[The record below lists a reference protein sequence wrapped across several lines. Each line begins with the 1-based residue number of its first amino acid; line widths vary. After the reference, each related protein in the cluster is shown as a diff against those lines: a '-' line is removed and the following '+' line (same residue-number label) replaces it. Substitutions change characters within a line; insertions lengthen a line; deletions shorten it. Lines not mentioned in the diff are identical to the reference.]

1 MVDKV
6 EITSPETTTDK
17 PVEEI
22 KPTQSKPEG
31 LPEKFN
37 SVDDLVKSY
46 SELEKKLGEQS
57 QPTEQSVDPVSKT
70 EIKTDEVKQEQ
81 PKSDL
86 DIATKAVD
94 SAGLNMETLS
104 EEFAKD
110 GKLADGSYSSLEKAG
125 IPKEYV
131 DRFIAGQQAIADQ
144 QSATVKNLVG
154 GTESYDSMSDW
165 AGNNLSETEK
175 QAYNTAV
182 NSKDLEAV
190 KLAVVGLK
198 ARYAQATG
206 SEPKL
211 VEGKASPSAEQGF
224 ASWAQVTQAMSDP
237 RYSKDPAYQA
247 EVKSKLANSKI

>member
-17 PVEEI
+17 PVEET

-37 SVDDLVKSY
+37 SVDELVKSY

-57 QPTEQSVDPVSKT
+57 QPTEQSVDPVSKA
-70 EIKTDEVKQEQ
+70 EEKQEQ

-110 GKLADGSYSSLEKAG
+110 GKLADGSYKSLEKAG

-154 GTESYDSMSDW
+154 GTEAYDSMSEW
-165 AGNNLSETEK
+165 AGQNLTETEK

-198 ARYAQATG
+198 ARYAQSTG
-206 SEPKL
+206 SEPQL
-211 VEGKASPSAEQGF
+211 VEGKASPSGEQGF

-237 RYSKDPAYQA
+237 RYAKDPAYQA
-247 EVKSKLANSKI
+247 EVKNKLANSKI

>member
-6 EITSPETTTDK
+6 EVQSAETTTDK

-37 SVDDLVKSY
+37 SVDELVKSY

-57 QPTEQSVDPVSKT
+57 QPTEKSVDPVSKA
-70 EIKTDEVKQEQ
+70 ELKGQ

-94 SAGLNMETLS
+94 SAGLNMDSLA

-110 GKLADGSYSSLEKAG
+110 GKLADGSYTSLEKAG
-125 IPKEYV
+125 IPKDYV

-144 QSATVKNLVG
+144 QSSSVKEMVG
-154 GTESYDSMSDW
+154 GTQAYDNMSEW
-165 AGNNLSETEK
+165 AGQNLSETEK
-175 QAYNTAV
+175 TAYNSAV

-198 ARYAQATG
+198 ARYSQATG

-211 VEGKASPSAEQGF
+211 VEGKSSASGEQGF
-224 ASWAQVTQAMSDP
+224 QSWAQVTQAMSDP
-237 RYSKDPAYQA
+237 RYAKDVAYQA
-247 EVKSKLANSKI
+247 EVKNKLANSKI

>member
-6 EITSPETTTDK
+6 EVQSAETTADK
-17 PVEEI
+17 PVEET

-37 SVDDLVKSY
+37 SVDELVKSY

-70 EIKTDEVKQEQ
+70 EVKQEEQ

-110 GKLADGSYSSLEKAG
+110 GKLADGSYKSLEKAG

-154 GTESYDSMSDW
+154 GTESYDNMSEW
-165 AGNNLSETEK
+165 AGQNLTETEK

-198 ARYAQATG
+198 ARYAQSTG
-206 SEPKL
+206 SEPTL
-211 VEGKASPSAEQGF
+211 VEGKTSPSAEQGF

-237 RYSKDPAYQA
+237 RYAKDPAYQA
-247 EVKSKLANSKI
+247 EVKNKLANSKI

>member
-1 MVDKV
+1 MVEKV
-6 EITSPETTTDK
+6 EVQSPETTTDK
-17 PVEEI
+17 PVEET

-37 SVDDLVKSY
+37 SVDELVKSY

-57 QPTEQSVDPVSKT
+57 QPTEKSVDPVSKA
-70 EIKTDEVKQEQ
+70 ELKEQ

-110 GKLADGSYSSLEKAG
+110 GKLADGSYKSLEKAG

-154 GTESYDSMSDW
+154 GTESYDNMSEW
-165 AGNNLSETEK
+165 ASQNLTETEK

-198 ARYAQATG
+198 ARYAQSTG
-206 SEPKL
+206 SEPQL
-211 VEGKASPSAEQGF
+211 VEGKASPSGEQGF

-237 RYSKDPAYQA
+237 RYAKDPAYQA
-247 EVKSKLANSKI
+247 EVKNKLANSKI

>member
-1 MVDKV
+1 M
-6 EITSPETTTDK
+6 
-17 PVEEI
+17 EEI

-37 SVDDLVKSY
+37 SVDELVKSY

-57 QPTEQSVDPVSKT
+57 QPTEKSVDPVSKA
-70 EIKTDEVKQEQ
+70 ELKGQ

-94 SAGLNMETLS
+94 SAGLNMESLS
-104 EEFAKD
+104 EEYAKE
-110 GKLADGSYSSLEKAG
+110 GKLADASYTSLEKAG
-125 IPKEYV
+125 IPKDYV

-144 QSATVKNLVG
+144 QSSSVKEMVG
-154 GTESYDSMSDW
+154 GTQAYDTMSEW
-165 AGNNLSETEK
+165 AGQNLSETEK
-175 QAYNTAV
+175 TAYNSAV

-198 ARYAQATG
+198 ARYSQATG

-211 VEGKASPSAEQGF
+211 VEGKSSASGEQGF
-224 ASWAQVTQAMSDP
+224 QSWAQVTQAMSDP
-237 RYSKDPAYQA
+237 RYAKDVAYQA
-247 EVKSKLANSKI
+247 EVKNKLANSKI

>member
-6 EITSPETTTDK
+6 EVQSAETTTDK

-37 SVDDLVKSY
+37 SVDELVKSY

-57 QPTEQSVDPVSKT
+57 QPTEKSVDPVSKA
-70 EIKTDEVKQEQ
+70 ELKGQ

-94 SAGLNMETLS
+94 SAGLNMDSLA
-104 EEFAKD
+104 EEYAKD
-110 GKLADGSYSSLEKAG
+110 GKLADGSYESLQKAG
-125 IPKEYV
+125 IPKDYV

-144 QSATVKNLVG
+144 QSSSVKEMVG
-154 GTESYDSMSDW
+154 GTQAYDTMSEW
-165 AGNNLSETEK
+165 AGQNLSETEK
-175 QAYNTAV
+175 TAYNSAV

-198 ARYAQATG
+198 ARYSQATG

-211 VEGKASPSAEQGF
+211 VEGKSSASGEQGF
-224 ASWAQVTQAMSDP
+224 QSWAQVTQAMSDP
-237 RYSKDPAYQA
+237 RYAKDVAYQA
-247 EVKSKLANSKI
+247 EVKNKLANSKI

>member
-6 EITSPETTTDK
+6 EVQSAETTADK
-17 PVEEI
+17 PVEET

-37 SVDDLVKSY
+37 SVDELVKSY

-70 EIKTDEVKQEQ
+70 EVKQEEQ

-110 GKLADGSYSSLEKAG
+110 GKLADGSYKSLEKAG

-154 GTESYDSMSDW
+154 GTESYDNMSEW
-165 AGNNLSETEK
+165 ASQNLTETEK

-198 ARYAQATG
+198 ARYAQSTG
-206 SEPKL
+206 SEPTL

-237 RYSKDPAYQA
+237 RYAKDPAYQA
-247 EVKSKLANSKI
+247 EVKNKLANSKI

>member
-6 EITSPETTTDK
+6 EVQSAETTADK
-17 PVEEI
+17 PVEET

-37 SVDDLVKSY
+37 SVDELVKSY

-70 EIKTDEVKQEQ
+70 EVKAEQ

-110 GKLADGSYSSLEKAG
+110 GKLADGSYKSLEKAG

-154 GTESYDSMSDW
+154 GTESYDNMSEW
-165 AGNNLSETEK
+165 ASQNLTETEK

-198 ARYAQATG
+198 ARYAQSTG
-206 SEPKL
+206 SEPTL
-211 VEGKASPSAEQGF
+211 VEGKTSPSAEQGF

-237 RYSKDPAYQA
+237 RYAKDPAYQA
-247 EVKSKLANSKI
+247 EVKNKLANSKI

>member
-1 MVDKV
+1 MVDRV
-6 EITSPETTTDK
+6 EVQNAETTADK

-37 SVDDLVKSY
+37 SVDELVKSY

-57 QPTEQSVDPVSKT
+57 QPTEKSVDPVSKA
-70 EIKTDEVKQEQ
+70 EIKEQ

-94 SAGLNMETLS
+94 SAGLNMESLS
-104 EEFAKD
+104 EEYAKE
-110 GKLADGSYSSLEKAG
+110 GKLADASYTSLEKAG
-125 IPKEYV
+125 IPKDYV
-131 DRFIAGQQAIADQ
+131 DRFIAGQEAIADQ
-144 QSATVKNLVG
+144 QSSTVKDLVG
-154 GTESYDSMSDW
+154 GTQAYDNMSEW
-165 AGNNLSETEK
+165 AGQNLNETEK
-175 QAYNTAV
+175 TAYNSAV

-198 ARYAQATG
+198 ARYAQSTG

-211 VEGKASPSAEQGF
+211 VEGKASPSGEQGF
-224 ASWAQVTQAMSDP
+224 QSWAQVTQAMSDP
-237 RYSKDPAYQA
+237 RYAKDPAYQN
-247 EVKSKLANSKI
+247 EVKDKLANSKI

>member
-1 MVDKV
+1 MVEQV
-6 EITSPETTTDK
+6 EVKQAETTAEK
-17 PVEEI
+17 PVEEN

-37 SVDDLVKSY
+37 SVEELVKSY

-57 QPTEQSVDPVSKT
+57 QPKESVDPVSKT
-70 EIKTDEVKQEQ
+70 EVKEETKEEQ

-94 SAGLNMETLS
+94 SAGLNMDSLA
-104 EEFAKD
+104 EEYAKD
-110 GKLADGSYSSLEKAG
+110 GKLADKSYQSLEKAG

-144 QSATVKNLVG
+144 QSASVKNMVG
-154 GTESYDSMSDW
+154 GAESYDAMSEW
-165 AGNNLSETEK
+165 ASNNLSETEK

-211 VEGKASPSAEQGF
+211 VEGKASPSGEQGF
-224 ASWAQVTQAMSDP
+224 DSWAQVTQAMSDP

-247 EVKSKLANSKI
+247 VFKNKLANSKI

>member
-6 EITSPETTTDK
+6 EVQSAETTADK
-17 PVEEI
+17 PVEET

-37 SVDDLVKSY
+37 SVDELVKSY

-70 EIKTDEVKQEQ
+70 EVKAEQ

-110 GKLADGSYSSLEKAG
+110 GKLADGSYQSLEKAG

-154 GTESYDSMSDW
+154 GTESYDNMSEW
-165 AGNNLSETEK
+165 ASQNLTETEK

-198 ARYAQATG
+198 ARYAQSTG
-206 SEPKL
+206 SEPTL
-211 VEGKASPSAEQGF
+211 VEGKTSPSAEQGF

-237 RYSKDPAYQA
+237 RYAKDPAYQA
-247 EVKSKLANSKI
+247 EVKNKLANSKI

>member
-1 MVDKV
+1 MVEKV

-17 PVEEI
+17 PVEET

-37 SVDDLVKSY
+37 SVDELVKSY
-46 SELEKKLGEQS
+46 SELEQKLGEQS
-57 QPTEQSVDPVSKT
+57 QPTKESVDPVSKAET
-70 EIKTDEVKQEQ
+70 KQEQ

-110 GKLADGSYSSLEKAG
+110 GKLADGSYKSLEKAG

-154 GTESYDSMSDW
+154 GTEAYDSMSDW
-165 AGNNLSETEK
+165 AGQNLTETEK

-198 ARYAQATG
+198 ARYAQSTG
-206 SEPKL
+206 SEPTL

-237 RYSKDPAYQA
+237 RYAKDPAYQA
-247 EVKSKLANSKI
+247 EVKNKLANSKI

>member
-70 EIKTDEVKQEQ
+70 EIKTD
-81 PKSDL
+81 
-86 DIATKAVD
+86 D
-94 SAGLNMETLS
+94 SQGKEGRLTA

-237 RYSKDPAYQA
+237 RYAKDPAYQA
-247 EVKSKLANSKI
+247 EVKSKLANSTI

>member
-1 MVDKV
+1 MVDRV
-6 EITSPETTTDK
+6 EVQSAETTADK

-37 SVDDLVKSY
+37 SVDELVKSY

-57 QPTEQSVDPVSKT
+57 QPTEKSVDPVSKV
-70 EIKTDEVKQEQ
+70 ELKEQ

-94 SAGLNMETLS
+94 SAGLNMDSLA
-104 EEFAKD
+104 EEYAKD
-110 GKLADGSYSSLEKAG
+110 GKLADGSYESLQKAG
-125 IPKEYV
+125 IPKDYV

-144 QSATVKNLVG
+144 QSSTVKDLVG
-154 GTESYDSMSDW
+154 GTQAYDSMSEW
-165 AGNNLSETEK
+165 AGQNLSETEK
-175 QAYNTAV
+175 TAYNSAV

-198 ARYAQATG
+198 ARYAQSTG

-211 VEGKASPSAEQGF
+211 VEGKASASGEQGF
-224 ASWAQVTQAMSDP
+224 QSWAQVTQAMSDP
-237 RYSKDPAYQA
+237 RYAKDPAYQT
-247 EVKSKLANSKI
+247 EVKNKLANSNI

>member
-17 PVEEI
+17 PVEET

-37 SVDDLVKSY
+37 SVDELVKSY

-70 EIKTDEVKQEQ
+70 EVKQEQ

-110 GKLADGSYSSLEKAG
+110 GKLADGSYKSLEKAG

-154 GTESYDSMSDW
+154 GTEAYDSMSEW
-165 AGNNLSETEK
+165 AGQNLTETEK

-198 ARYAQATG
+198 ARYAQSTG
-206 SEPKL
+206 SEPQL
-211 VEGKASPSAEQGF
+211 VEGKASPSGEQGF

-237 RYSKDPAYQA
+237 RYAKDPAYQA
-247 EVKSKLANSKI
+247 EVKNKLANSKI

>member
-17 PVEEI
+17 PVEET

-37 SVDDLVKSY
+37 SVDELVKSY

-70 EIKTDEVKQEQ
+70 ELKQEEQ

-110 GKLADGSYSSLEKAG
+110 GKLADGSYKSLEKAG

-154 GTESYDSMSDW
+154 GTEAYDSMSDW
-165 AGNNLSETEK
+165 AGQNLTETEK

-198 ARYAQATG
+198 ARYAQSTG
-206 SEPKL
+206 SEPQL
-211 VEGKASPSAEQGF
+211 VEGKASPSGEQGF
-224 ASWAQVTQAMSDP
+224 QSWAQVTQAMSDP
-237 RYSKDPAYQA
+237 RYAKDPAYQA
-247 EVKSKLANSKI
+247 EVKNKLANSKI

>member
-1 MVDKV
+1 MVEKV
-6 EITSPETTTDK
+6 EVKSAETTTDK

-37 SVDDLVKSY
+37 SVDELVKSY

-57 QPTEQSVDPVSKT
+57 QPTEKSVDPVSKA
-70 EIKTDEVKQEQ
+70 ELKGQ

-110 GKLADGSYSSLEKAG
+110 GKLADGSYKSLEKAG

-154 GTESYDSMSDW
+154 GTEAYDSMSEW
-165 AGNNLSETEK
+165 AGQNLTETEK

-198 ARYAQATG
+198 ARYAQSTG
-206 SEPKL
+206 SEPQL

-237 RYSKDPAYQA
+237 RYAKDPAYQA
-247 EVKSKLANSKI
+247 EVKNKLANSKI

>member
-17 PVEEI
+17 PVEET

-37 SVDDLVKSY
+37 SVDELVKSY

-57 QPTEQSVDPVSKT
+57 QPTEQSVDPVSKA
-70 EIKTDEVKQEQ
+70 EEKQEQ

-110 GKLADGSYSSLEKAG
+110 GKLADGSYKSLEKAG

-154 GTESYDSMSDW
+154 GTEAYDSMSEW
-165 AGNNLSETEK
+165 AGQNLTETEK

-198 ARYAQATG
+198 ARYAQSTG
-206 SEPKL
+206 SEPTL

-237 RYSKDPAYQA
+237 RYAKDPAYQA
-247 EVKSKLANSKI
+247 EVKNKLANSKI

>member
-6 EITSPETTTDK
+6 EVQSAETTTDK

-37 SVDDLVKSY
+37 SVDELVKSY

-57 QPTEQSVDPVSKT
+57 QPTEKSVDPVSKA
-70 EIKTDEVKQEQ
+70 ELKGQ

-94 SAGLNMETLS
+94 SAGLNMDSLA
-104 EEFAKD
+104 EEYAKD
-110 GKLADGSYSSLEKAG
+110 GKLADGSYESLQKAG
-125 IPKEYV
+125 IPKDYV

-144 QSATVKNLVG
+144 QSSSVKEMVG
-154 GTESYDSMSDW
+154 GTQAYDNMSEW
-165 AGNNLSETEK
+165 AGQNLSETEK
-175 QAYNTAV
+175 TAYNSAV

-198 ARYAQATG
+198 ARYSQATG

-211 VEGKASPSAEQGF
+211 VEGKSSASGEQGF
-224 ASWAQVTQAMSDP
+224 QSWAQVTQAMSDP
-237 RYSKDPAYQA
+237 RYAKDVAYQA
-247 EVKSKLANSKI
+247 EVKNKLANSNI

>member
-6 EITSPETTTDK
+6 EVQSAETTADK
-17 PVEEI
+17 PVEET

-37 SVDDLVKSY
+37 SVDELVKSY

-70 EIKTDEVKQEQ
+70 EVKQEEQ

-110 GKLADGSYSSLEKAG
+110 GKLADGSYKSLEKAG

-154 GTESYDSMSDW
+154 GTESYDNMSEW
-165 AGNNLSETEK
+165 ASQNLTETEK

-198 ARYAQATG
+198 ARYAQSTG
-206 SEPKL
+206 SEPTL
-211 VEGKASPSAEQGF
+211 VEGKTSPSAEQGF

-237 RYSKDPAYQA
+237 RYAKDPAYQA
-247 EVKSKLANSKI
+247 EVKNKLANSKI

>member
-17 PVEEI
+17 PVEET

-37 SVDDLVKSY
+37 SVDELVKSY

-57 QPTEQSVDPVSKT
+57 QPTEQSVDPVSKA
-70 EIKTDEVKQEQ
+70 EEKQEQ

-110 GKLADGSYSSLEKAG
+110 GKLADGSYKSLEKAG

-154 GTESYDSMSDW
+154 GTESYDNMSEW
-165 AGNNLSETEK
+165 ASQNLTETEK

-198 ARYAQATG
+198 ARYAQSTG
-206 SEPKL
+206 SEPTL

-237 RYSKDPAYQA
+237 RYAKDPAYQA
-247 EVKSKLANSKI
+247 EVKNKLANSKI

>member
-1 MVDKV
+1 MVDRV
-6 EITSPETTTDK
+6 EVQPAETTADK

-37 SVDDLVKSY
+37 SVDELVKSY

-57 QPTEQSVDPVSKT
+57 QPTEKSVDPVSKA
-70 EIKTDEVKQEQ
+70 ELKGQ

-94 SAGLNMETLS
+94 SAGLNMDSLA
-104 EEFAKD
+104 EEYAKD
-110 GKLADGSYSSLEKAG
+110 GKLADGSYESLQKAG
-125 IPKEYV
+125 IPKDYV

-144 QSATVKNLVG
+144 QSSSVKEMVG
-154 GTESYDSMSDW
+154 GTQAYDSMSEW
-165 AGNNLSETEK
+165 ASQNLSETEK
-175 QAYNTAV
+175 TAYNSAV

-198 ARYAQATG
+198 ARYSQATG

-211 VEGKASPSAEQGF
+211 VEGKSSASGEQGF
-224 ASWAQVTQAMSDP
+224 QSWAQVTQAMSDP
-237 RYSKDPAYQA
+237 RYAKDVAYQA
-247 EVKSKLANSKI
+247 EVKNKLANSNI

>member
-1 MVDKV
+1 MVEKV
-6 EITSPETTTDK
+6 EVQSAETTTDK

-37 SVDDLVKSY
+37 SVDELVKSY

-57 QPTEQSVDPVSKT
+57 QPTEKSVDPVSKA
-70 EIKTDEVKQEQ
+70 ELKGQ

-94 SAGLNMETLS
+94 SAGLNMESLS
-104 EEFAKD
+104 EEYAKE
-110 GKLADGSYSSLEKAG
+110 GKLADASYTSLEKAG
-125 IPKEYV
+125 IPKDYV

-144 QSATVKNLVG
+144 QSSSVKEMVG
-154 GTESYDSMSDW
+154 GTQAYDTMSEW
-165 AGNNLSETEK
+165 AGQNLSETEK
-175 QAYNTAV
+175 TAYNSAV

-198 ARYAQATG
+198 ARYSQATG

-211 VEGKASPSAEQGF
+211 VEGKSSASGEQGF
-224 ASWAQVTQAMSDP
+224 QSWAQVTQAMSDP
-237 RYSKDPAYQA
+237 RYAKDVAYQA
-247 EVKSKLANSKI
+247 EVKNKLANSNI

>member
-1 MVDKV
+1 MVDRV
-6 EITSPETTTDK
+6 EVQPAETTADK

-37 SVDDLVKSY
+37 SVDELVKSY

-57 QPTEQSVDPVSKT
+57 QPTEKSVDPVSKA
-70 EIKTDEVKQEQ
+70 EVKEQ

-94 SAGLNMETLS
+94 SAGLNMESLS
-104 EEFAKD
+104 EEYAKE
-110 GKLADGSYSSLEKAG
+110 GKLADGSYKSLEKAG
-125 IPKEYV
+125 IPKDYV

-144 QSATVKNLVG
+144 QSSSVKEMVG
-154 GTESYDSMSDW
+154 GTQAYDTMSEW
-165 AGNNLSETEK
+165 AGQNLSETEK
-175 QAYNTAV
+175 TAYNSAV
-182 NSKDLEAV
+182 NSKDLESV

-198 ARYAQATG
+198 ARYSQATG

-211 VEGKASPSAEQGF
+211 VEGKASASGEQGF
-224 ASWAQVTQAMSDP
+224 QSWAQVTQAMSDP
-237 RYSKDPAYQA
+237 RYAKDPAYQT
-247 EVKSKLANSKI
+247 EVKNKLANSKI

>member
-1 MVDKV
+1 M
-6 EITSPETTTDK
+6 
-17 PVEEI
+17 EEI

-37 SVDDLVKSY
+37 SVDELVKSY

-57 QPTEQSVDPVSKT
+57 QPTEKSVDPVSKA
-70 EIKTDEVKQEQ
+70 ELKGQ

-94 SAGLNMETLS
+94 SAGLNMDSLA

-110 GKLADGSYSSLEKAG
+110 GKLADGSYKSLEKAG
-125 IPKEYV
+125 IPKDYV

-144 QSATVKNLVG
+144 QSSSVKEMVG
-154 GTESYDSMSDW
+154 GTQAYDSMSEW
-165 AGNNLSETEK
+165 ASQNLSETEK
-175 QAYNTAV
+175 TAYNSAV

-198 ARYAQATG
+198 ARYSQATG

-211 VEGKASPSAEQGF
+211 VEGKSSASGEQGF
-224 ASWAQVTQAMSDP
+224 QSWAQVTQAMSDP
-237 RYSKDPAYQA
+237 RYAKDVAYQA
-247 EVKSKLANSKI
+247 EVKNKLANSKI

>member
-6 EITSPETTTDK
+6 EVQSAETTADK
-17 PVEEI
+17 PVEEN

-37 SVDDLVKSY
+37 SVDELVKSY

-57 QPTEQSVDPVSKT
+57 QPTKESVDPVSQAETK
-70 EIKTDEVKQEQ
+70 EEQ

-110 GKLADGSYSSLEKAG
+110 GKLADGSYASLEKAG

-144 QSATVKNLVG
+144 QSASVKSMVG
-154 GTESYDSMSDW
+154 GTEAYDSMSEW
-165 AGNNLSETEK
+165 ASNNLSETEK

-198 ARYAQATG
+198 ARYAQSTG

-211 VEGKASPSAEQGF
+211 VEGKASPSGEQGF
-224 ASWAQVTQAMSDP
+224 ASWAQVTQAMADP

-247 EVKSKLANSKI
+247 EVKNKLANSKI

>member
-1 MVDKV
+1 MVDRV
-6 EITSPETTTDK
+6 EVQPAETTADK

-37 SVDDLVKSY
+37 SVDELVKSY

-57 QPTEQSVDPVSKT
+57 QPTEKSVDPVSKA
-70 EIKTDEVKQEQ
+70 EVKEQ

-86 DIATKAVD
+86 DIATNAVD
-94 SAGLNMETLS
+94 KAGLNMESLS
-104 EEFAKD
+104 EEYAKD
-110 GKLADGSYSSLEKAG
+110 GKLADGSYKSLEKAG
-125 IPKEYV
+125 IPKDYV

-144 QSATVKNLVG
+144 QSSTVKDMVG
-154 GTESYDSMSDW
+154 GTQAYDNMSEW
-165 AGNNLSETEK
+165 AGQNLSETEK
-175 QAYNTAV
+175 TAYNSAV

-198 ARYAQATG
+198 ARYSQATG

-211 VEGKASPSAEQGF
+211 VEGKASASGEQGF
-224 ASWAQVTQAMSDP
+224 QSWAQVTQAMSDP
-237 RYSKDPAYQA
+237 RYSKDVAYQT
-247 EVKSKLANSKI
+247 EVKNKLANSKI

>member
-1 MVDKV
+1 MVDRV
-6 EITSPETTTDK
+6 EVQPAETTADK

-37 SVDDLVKSY
+37 SVDELVKSY

-57 QPTEQSVDPVSKT
+57 QPTEKSVDPVSKA
-70 EIKTDEVKQEQ
+70 ELKGQ

-94 SAGLNMETLS
+94 SAGLNMDSLA
-104 EEFAKD
+104 EEYAKD
-110 GKLADGSYSSLEKAG
+110 GKLADGSYKSLEKAG
-125 IPKEYV
+125 IPKDYV

-144 QSATVKNLVG
+144 QSSSVKEMVG
-154 GTESYDSMSDW
+154 GTQAYDTMSEW
-165 AGNNLSETEK
+165 AGQNLSETEK
-175 QAYNTAV
+175 TAYNSAV

-198 ARYAQATG
+198 ARYSQATG

-211 VEGKASPSAEQGF
+211 VEGKSSASGEQGF
-224 ASWAQVTQAMSDP
+224 QSWAQVTQAMSDP
-237 RYSKDPAYQA
+237 RYAKDVAYQA
-247 EVKSKLANSKI
+247 EVKNKLANSKI

>member
-17 PVEEI
+17 PVEET

-37 SVDDLVKSY
+37 SVDELVKSY

-57 QPTEQSVDPVSKT
+57 QPTKESVDPVSKAET
-70 EIKTDEVKQEQ
+70 KQEQ

-110 GKLADGSYSSLEKAG
+110 GKLADGSYKSLEKAG

-154 GTESYDSMSDW
+154 GTEAYDSMSDW
-165 AGNNLSETEK
+165 AGQNLTETEK

-198 ARYAQATG
+198 ARYAQSTG
-206 SEPKL
+206 SEPTL

-247 EVKSKLANSKI
+247 EVKNKLANSKI

>member
-1 MVDKV
+1 MVEKV
-6 EITSPETTTDK
+6 EVQSAETTTDK

-37 SVDDLVKSY
+37 SVDELVKSY

-57 QPTEQSVDPVSKT
+57 QPTEKSVDPVSKA
-70 EIKTDEVKQEQ
+70 ELKGQ

-94 SAGLNMETLS
+94 SAGLNMDSLA

-110 GKLADGSYSSLEKAG
+110 GKLADGSYTSLEKAG
-125 IPKEYV
+125 IPKDYV

-144 QSATVKNLVG
+144 QSSSVKEMVG
-154 GTESYDSMSDW
+154 GTQAYDTMSEW
-165 AGNNLSETEK
+165 AGQNLSETEK
-175 QAYNTAV
+175 TAYNSAV

-198 ARYAQATG
+198 ARYSQATG

-211 VEGKASPSAEQGF
+211 VEGKSSASGEQGF
-224 ASWAQVTQAMSDP
+224 QSWAQVTQAMSDP
-237 RYSKDPAYQA
+237 RYAKDVAYQA
-247 EVKSKLANSKI
+247 EVKNKLANSNI

>member
-17 PVEEI
+17 PVEET

-37 SVDDLVKSY
+37 SVDELVKSY

-57 QPTEQSVDPVSKT
+57 QPTEQSVDPVSKA
-70 EIKTDEVKQEQ
+70 EEKQEQ

-110 GKLADGSYSSLEKAG
+110 GKLADGSYQSLEKAG

-154 GTESYDSMSDW
+154 GTEAYDSMSDW
-165 AGNNLSETEK
+165 AGQNLTETEK

-198 ARYAQATG
+198 ARYAQSTG
-206 SEPKL
+206 SEPQL
-211 VEGKASPSAEQGF
+211 VEGKASPSGEQGF

-237 RYSKDPAYQA
+237 RYAKDPAYQA
-247 EVKSKLANSKI
+247 EVKNKLANSKI

>member
-6 EITSPETTTDK
+6 EVQSAETTTDK

-37 SVDDLVKSY
+37 SVDELVKSY

-57 QPTEQSVDPVSKT
+57 QPTEKSVDPVSKA
-70 EIKTDEVKQEQ
+70 ELKGQ

-94 SAGLNMETLS
+94 SAGLNMESLS
-104 EEFAKD
+104 EEYAKE
-110 GKLADGSYSSLEKAG
+110 GKLADASYTSLEKAG
-125 IPKEYV
+125 IPKDYV

-144 QSATVKNLVG
+144 QSSSVKEMVG
-154 GTESYDSMSDW
+154 GTQAYDTMSEW
-165 AGNNLSETEK
+165 AGQNLSETEK
-175 QAYNTAV
+175 TAYNSAV

-198 ARYAQATG
+198 ARYSQATG
-206 SEPKL
+206 NEPKL
-211 VEGKASPSAEQGF
+211 VEGKSSASGEQGF
-224 ASWAQVTQAMSDP
+224 QSWAQVTQAMSDP
-237 RYSKDPAYQA
+237 RYAKDVAYQA
-247 EVKSKLANSKI
+247 EVKNKLANSKI

>member
-1 MVDKV
+1 MVEKV
-6 EITSPETTTDK
+6 EVQSAETTTDK

-37 SVDDLVKSY
+37 SVDELVKSY

-57 QPTEQSVDPVSKT
+57 QPTEKSVDPVSKA
-70 EIKTDEVKQEQ
+70 ELKGQ

-94 SAGLNMETLS
+94 SAGLNMESLS
-104 EEFAKD
+104 EEYAKD
-110 GKLADGSYSSLEKAG
+110 GKLADGSYKSLEKAG
-125 IPKEYV
+125 IPKDYV

-144 QSATVKNLVG
+144 QSTTVKDLVG
-154 GTESYDSMSDW
+154 GTQAYDSMSEW
-165 AGNNLSETEK
+165 AGNNLNETEK
-175 QAYNTAV
+175 TAYNSAV
-182 NSKDLEAV
+182 NGKDLDAV

-211 VEGKASPSAEQGF
+211 VEGKASASGEQGF
-224 ASWAQVTQAMSDP
+224 QSWAQVTQAMSDP
-237 RYSKDPAYQA
+237 RYAKDVAYQA
-247 EVKSKLANSKI
+247 EVKNKLANSNI

>member
-6 EITSPETTTDK
+6 EVQSAETTADK
-17 PVEEI
+17 PVEET

-37 SVDDLVKSY
+37 SVDELVKSY

-57 QPTEQSVDPVSKT
+57 QPTEQSVDPVSKA
-70 EIKTDEVKQEQ
+70 EEKQEQ

-110 GKLADGSYSSLEKAG
+110 GKLADGSYKSLEKAG

-154 GTESYDSMSDW
+154 GTEAYDSMSEW
-165 AGNNLSETEK
+165 AGQNLTETEK

-206 SEPKL
+206 SEPQL
-211 VEGKASPSAEQGF
+211 IEGKASPSGEQGF

-237 RYSKDPAYQA
+237 RYAKDPAYQA
-247 EVKSKLANSKI
+247 EVKNKLANSKI

>member
-6 EITSPETTTDK
+6 EVQSAETTTDK

-37 SVDDLVKSY
+37 SVDELVKSY

-57 QPTEQSVDPVSKT
+57 QPTEKSVDPVSKA
-70 EIKTDEVKQEQ
+70 ELKGQ

-110 GKLADGSYSSLEKAG
+110 GKLADGSYKSLEKAG

-144 QSATVKNLVG
+144 QSASVKSMVG
-154 GTESYDSMSDW
+154 GTEAYDSMSEW
-165 AGNNLSETEK
+165 ASNNLSETEK

-198 ARYAQATG
+198 ARYAQSTG

-211 VEGKASPSAEQGF
+211 VEGKASPSGEQGF
-224 ASWAQVTQAMSDP
+224 ASWAQVTQAMADP

-247 EVKSKLANSKI
+247 EVKNKLANSKI